1 MERTHSYHEREQ
13 AVLEEYAAMAERH
26 IALSNGRMELLP
38 ADPHKYPAQ
47 QLENHWVEGDPQHA
61 GLVEIVATQAESR
74 FPTFM
79 EQLKTP
85 ESQAQLRTYGE
96 ILKRGSNIMLVTN
109 HGDTIDIALA
119 LAGPYCQLDQMGY
132 SYKTGII
139 ISKMISR
146 IGYIL
151 DPSTPS
157 IPAVDALKLACDDV
171 FLSFPRTE
179 SMRQSKVF
187 SFVPDHIDR
196 HNRKIRSL
204 IADRQSGSTG
214 YLLGVAG
221 SGSTD
226 KRLDGDSDT
235 YLMGG
240 LSEGTIKMMK
250 ESRTFVLPMAVW
262 LHDERPIFRF
272 CDLRSVTSSA
282 EAHEV
287 MKDIADTLNQEVA
300 GKRFIYGPAALGAA
314 AVNAE

>member
-1 MERTHSYHEREQ
+1 MERPNPHQEREH
-13 AVLEEYAAMAERH
+13 AVLEEYASMAERH
-26 IALSNGRMELLP
+26 IDLSRGRMELLP
-38 ADPHKYPAQ
+38 ADPQKYPAQ
-47 QLENHWVEGDPQHA
+47 QLDSHWVEGDPQHA
-61 GLVEIVATQAESR
+61 GLVEIVATQAEHR

-79 EQLKTP
+79 EQLKSP
-85 ESQAQLRTYGE
+85 ENQASLRLYGE
-96 ILKRGSNIMLVTN
+96 ILKRGNNIMLVTN

-132 SYKTGII
+132 EHKTGII

-146 IGYIL
+146 IAYIL

-196 HNRKIRSL
+196 HNRKIRSE
-204 IADRQSGSTG
+204 ISDRQSHGEG

-226 KRLDGDSDT
+226 KPLADDPNT
-235 YLMGG
+235 LVMGG
-240 LSEGTIKMMK
+240 LSEGTMKMMQ
-250 ESRTFVLPMAVW
+250 EPRTFVLPMAVW
-262 LHDERPIFRF
+262 LHDEQPVFK
-272 CDLRSVTSSA
+272 LRELRAVTTPA
-282 EAHEV
+282 EAHAV
-287 MKDIADTLNQEVA
+287 MQDIATTLNQEVS
-300 GKRFIYGPAALGAA
+300 GKKFIYSPQAIGAA
-314 AVNAE
+314 AVQAV